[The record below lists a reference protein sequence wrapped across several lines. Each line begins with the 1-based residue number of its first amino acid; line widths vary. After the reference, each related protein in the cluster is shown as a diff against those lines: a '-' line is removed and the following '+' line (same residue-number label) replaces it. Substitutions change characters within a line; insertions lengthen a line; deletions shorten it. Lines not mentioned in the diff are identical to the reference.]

1 MMLLPY
7 NYVTYLAYSILVVV
21 ASFGIG
27 YAFRLLQEQQ
37 VNIPSLI
44 LASIGSTIMV
54 LGLLFY
60 VEKHLSMVK
69 AMISKRSKRSSSGT
83 L

>member
-7 NYVTYLAYSILVVV
+7 NYVMYLTYSILVIV

-44 LASIGSTIMV
+44 LASIGSTITI
-54 LGLLFY
+54 LGLLVY
-60 VEKHLSMVK
+60 VERRLSTVK
-69 AMISKRSKRSSSGT
+69 AMISKKSRRSSQ
-83 L
+83 

>member
-7 NYVTYLAYSILVVV
+7 NYVMYLAYSILVIV

-44 LASIGSTIMV
+44 LASIGSTITI
-54 LGLLFY
+54 LGLLVY
-60 VEKHLSMVK
+60 VERRLSTVK
-69 AMISKRSKRSSSGT
+69 AMISKKSRRSSQ
-83 L
+83 

>member
-7 NYVTYLAYSILVVV
+7 NYVTYLTYSILVIV

-37 VNIPSLI
+37 VNVPSLI
-44 LASIGSTIMV
+44 LASIGSTITI
-54 LGLLFY
+54 LGLLVY
-60 VEKHLSMVK
+60 VERRLSTVK
-69 AMISKRSKRSSSGT
+69 AMISKKSRRSSQ
-83 L
+83 